1 MGRQVGGIRVSQGSH
16 KQPWQKHSLAL
27 SWLVLLLEK
36 QFTFAC
42 SAGTPKYNKKTMF
55 GVPAQ
60 WLGPASPMV
69 RWILAWLHLAKS
81 KPERQKASLLHLNT
95 FLHALLWQLSE
106 LIWSHVPV
114 VYLSFFSFLCSPPSL
129 PLGPADRPRG
139 WGRNVPS
146 TAVRR
151 NFTAQC

>member
-16 KQPWQKHSLAL
+16 KQPWQSTVWLWAGLFCSLKSNLGLPA
-27 SWLVLLLEK
+27 LLELPN
-36 QFTFAC
+36 TTRIPC
-42 SAGTPKYNKKTMF
+42 LDCLPSAWGLP
-55 GVPAQ
+55 VP
-60 WLGPASPMV
+60 WYGEF
-69 RWILAWLHLAKS
+69 LAWLHLAKW
-81 KPERQKASLLHLNT
+81 KLERQKASLLHLNT
-95 FLHALLWQLSE
+95 FLHALLWQLSK

-146 TAVRR
+146 PAVWR